1 MKRYCMLLLVL
12 AALAAGCTP
21 PATPPSPAVS
31 EGPSS
36 VTTAP
41 DSSTTDV

>member
-1 MKRYCMLLLVL
+1 MLVIVL
-12 AALAAGCTP
+12 AFFAVGCTP

-31 EGPSS
+31 EGPSN

-41 DSSTTDV
+41 DSSTTDA